1 MMKLIKSQT
10 LSTFSKQKNDIFIYF
25 FIFHIYFLFKFII
38 SFMRYIN
45 HKSLL
50 KPLLIPS
57 NILAVNV
64 YFFFDYDLISF

>member
-1 MMKLIKSQT
+1 
-10 LSTFSKQKNDIFIYF
+10 
-25 FIFHIYFLFKFII
+25 
-38 SFMRYIN
+38 MRYIN